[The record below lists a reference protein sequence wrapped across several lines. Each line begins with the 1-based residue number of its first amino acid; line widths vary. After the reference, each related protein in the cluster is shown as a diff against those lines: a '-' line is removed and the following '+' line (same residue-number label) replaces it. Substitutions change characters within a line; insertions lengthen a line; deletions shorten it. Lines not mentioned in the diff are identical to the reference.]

1 MTRRIVLTV
10 LALITA
16 LQGIIAVPL
25 GLIPA
30 GQDRRDFRDETLAAA
45 TTLANVAEERL
56 GDHSHGPALARSI
69 AQLQRGGDEVSVSD
83 KTGAR
88 IAGTVIEI
96 GRASCRE

>member
-25 GLIPA
+25 GLITA

-45 TTLANVAEERL
+45 TTLANVGLWTGNPDIDAP
-56 GDHSHGPALARSI
+56 HSLVDLAARQELDYDGKFMANWAPPTEGNWIIPHG
-69 AQLQRGGDEVSVSD
+69 QF
-83 KTGAR
+83 
-88 IAGTVIEI
+88 
-96 GRASCRE
+96 